1 MGKFA
6 SISTAFLCDLIHK
19 KSKLNCERILQ
30 KWGPQCL
37 QLETMVGMKLLLL
50 TYNLLKSM
58 FYIWRIGK
66 ESKKPR
72 PERPIPPSA
81 EAVARVRSQTLE
93 NLEEEENYPSDEA
106 VNKIPGLF
114 LCSDGSLLSILTV
127 IISFL
132 KT

>member
-1 MGKFA
+1 
-6 SISTAFLCDLIHK
+6 
-19 KSKLNCERILQ
+19 
-30 KWGPQCL
+30 
-37 QLETMVGMKLLLL
+37 
-50 TYNLLKSM
+50 M

-114 LCSDGSLLSILTV
+114 LLFRWFLV
-127 IISFL
+127 VNIISYYQFFNNMS
-132 KT
+132 

>member
-1 MGKFA
+1 
-6 SISTAFLCDLIHK
+6 
-19 KSKLNCERILQ
+19 
-30 KWGPQCL
+30 
-37 QLETMVGMKLLLL
+37 
-50 TYNLLKSM
+50 M

-114 LCSDGSLLSILTV
+114 RWFLVIN
-127 IISFL
+127 IISYYQFF
-132 KT
+132 KNMS